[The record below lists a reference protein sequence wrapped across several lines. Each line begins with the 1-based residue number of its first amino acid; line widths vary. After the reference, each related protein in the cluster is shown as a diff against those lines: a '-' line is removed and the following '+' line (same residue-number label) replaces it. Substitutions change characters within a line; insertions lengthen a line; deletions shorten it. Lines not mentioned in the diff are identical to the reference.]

1 MRDENRLANL
11 VPKIMASNEIQPIA
25 CDALLCAGLAFGGYA
40 KPVLE
45 QVLRSIRK
53 LAAEPTETVGGL
65 REWAVCAPA
74 NKSHPL
80 GRGRA
85 AADAERFSGF
95 KNLRE
100 IKSRKCN
107 GVYTY

>member
-1 MRDENRLANL
+1 
-11 VPKIMASNEIQPIA
+11 
-25 CDALLCAGLAFGGYA
+25 
-40 KPVLE
+40 
-45 QVLRSIRK
+45 
-53 LAAEPTETVGGL
+53 
-65 REWAVCAPA
+65 VCAPA

-100 IKSRKCN
+100 IIKRQEMQRSLQFTLLKGGDLSCALQKKSNRFVC
-107 GVYTY
+107 GVFRVPVIRGVSGNSYTNIQTIIWGSAKKAQEILQEMQRSYPF